1 MMRLRKSPWFL
12 LALFIAVLLFRLCS
26 LQLDPDPRVRSQAGS
41 QYWARLRVTAPRG
54 HIRDRNGISLA
65 ISTPSISFFI
75 DPTLWDPANA
85 PLLQDLIPR
94 SRLERISGNIEG
106 RYFLIARKIDP
117 PVSDKIANLKLPGLF
132 WVKETKRIYPQGNT
146 LSHVLGF
153 CDIDDRGLAGSEL
166 FWDSVLYAPP
176 EGRIIAKDARGNFV
190 DVAIPGQSFVA
201 GNDSMVQLTIDSRL
215 QHILES
221 RLREG
226 FVSHKAEWAAGILLE
241 PSTGK
246 ILGMASLPDFDPNDR
261 NTFSAKESLRN
272 NVISRVFEPGSTL
285 KPIIMGNLIDNG
297 EVGEQT
303 SVNCQGRIKVADVT
317 IHDIKSHGRVNP
329 TTIISDSCNVG
340 MVTSV
345 RNSDPFQTYSFLRR
359 CGFGEPSG
367 IEMPG
372 EESGLMIP
380 PSQWR
385 GSVPATISIGHGI
398 GVTPLQLAVATGAL
412 ANGGKVMKPYIVSE
426 IRSRDGSVQYQ
437 GRPFVVTEV
446 FSKKASWCMTEA
458 MRKAVEKGTGRTAD
472 VAGSS
477 VAGKTGTAQVPGA
490 GGYLKG
496 DYTPSFVGFW
506 PSYSPRYLLLVVIG
520 NPRSGD
526 FLGGKVAAPV
536 FRNIVLDIEQIS

>member
-1 MMRLRKSPWFL
+1 MIRLRKSPWFL
-12 LALFIAVLLFRLCS
+12 LFFFIVVLIFRLYS
-26 LQLDPDPRVRSQAGS
+26 LQMDPDPRVRSQAGS
-41 QYWARLRVTAPRG
+41 QYWARLRVTTPRG
-54 HIRDRNGISLA
+54 YIRDRNGISLA
-65 ISTPSISFFI
+65 ISTPSVSFFI
-75 DPTLWDPANA
+75 DPTLWEPANA

-94 SRLERISGNIEG
+94 SRFERISGKIDG

-166 FWDSVLYAPP
+166 YWDSVLYAPP

-190 DVAIPGQSFVA
+190 DIAIPGQSLAVD
-201 GNDSMVQLTIDSRL
+201 NDSTVQLTIDSRL
-215 QHILES
+215 QHILK
-221 RLREG
+221 EG
-226 FVSHKAEWAAGILLE
+226 SGKVLFPTRPNGLQAFFLNHPLAGSWEWPAFLISTLMTGI
-241 PSTGK
+241 P
-246 ILGMASLPDFDPNDR
+246 
-261 NTFSAKESLRN
+261 FSERIPRN

-297 EVGEQT
+297 EVSKQT
-303 SVNCQGRIKVADVT
+303 SINCQGRIKVADVT
-317 IHDIKSHGRVNP
+317 IHDIKSHGRMDP
-329 TTIISDSCNVG
+329 SSIISDSCNVG
-340 MVTSV
+340 MVISV
-345 RNSDPFQTYSFLRR
+345 RNSDPFQTYSFLKR
-359 CGFGEPSG
+359 CGFGDPSG
-367 IEMPG
+367 IEIPG
-372 EESGLMIP
+372 EESGLLIP

-426 IRSRDGSVQYQ
+426 IRSRGGSIQYR
-437 GRPFVVTEV
+437 GKPVTVSEA
-446 FSKKASWCMTEA
+446 FSEKTSKWMVEA
-458 MRKAVEKGTGRTAD
+458 MRAAVEKGTGRSAE
-472 VAGSS
+472 VPGSS
-477 VAGKTGTAQVPGA
+477 VAGKTGTAQVPGS
-490 GGYLKG
+490 GGYQKG